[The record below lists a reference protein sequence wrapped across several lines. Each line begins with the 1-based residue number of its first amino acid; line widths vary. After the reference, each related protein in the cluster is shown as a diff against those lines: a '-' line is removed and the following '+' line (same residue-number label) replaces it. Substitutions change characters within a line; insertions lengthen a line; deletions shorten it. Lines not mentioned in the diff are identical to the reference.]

1 MLFGKMS
8 VKELLRLPTV
18 PSIAFEA
25 FFHFEQLRYQDQ
37 GSSTSLQCL
46 LEAIKN
52 QPNSKS
58 QGNIS
63 DSYQE
68 SLLYSKIGCVYF

>member
-1 MLFGKMS
+1 MS
-8 VKELLRLPTV
+8 VKEFYLLPTV
-18 PSIAFEA
+18 PPTAFEA
-25 FFHFEQLRYQDQ
+25 LFHLKQLGYQDQ

-58 QGNIS
+58 QGNTS

-68 SLLYSKIGCVYF
+68 SLLYSKIG